1 MPSRK
6 SQKVKEMLTSMRKSN
21 KRVPVWVMMKTDRS
35 VTVNP
40 KQHHWRRTKKGKK
53 IRRILKNSE

>member
-1 MPSRK
+1 
-6 SQKVKEMLTSMRKSN
+6 MLTSMRKSN